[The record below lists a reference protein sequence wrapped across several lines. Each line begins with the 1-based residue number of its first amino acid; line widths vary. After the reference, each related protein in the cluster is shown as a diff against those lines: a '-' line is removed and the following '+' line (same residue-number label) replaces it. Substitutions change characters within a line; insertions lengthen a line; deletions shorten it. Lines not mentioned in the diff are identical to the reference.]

1 MLRREGPVLAQ
12 SRTTPHYSQSCVWN
26 GAAWLPCL
34 LTVAR
39 LSAMPKPHPL
49 RSLHA
54 AGELYAAEA
63 VARLRSLLATHGT
76 VRATAAALLPP
87 VHETTLADW
96 MTEWGMRDVEVT
108 KKKAPPRK
116 KGLAKSSDDS

>member
-1 MLRREGPVLAQ
+1 MD
-12 SRTTPHYSQSCVWN
+12 
-26 GAAWLPCL
+26 GATWLPWP

-54 AGELYAAEA
+54 VGEPYAAEA

-76 VRATAAALLPP
+76 VRATAAALVPP

-96 MTEWGMRDVEVT
+96 MTEWGMREAKAT